1 MTDHTGTL
9 CIDLGGCPMEADAI
23 YGIDAEW
30 DGPHL
35 ISTKAT
41 LLSAT
46 IDGHPVSRD
55 KIVRALRAVLVDGE
69 GKVQENEDRE
79 AGEWCA
85 TAERDARDDYADS
98 RSWAAE

>member
-1 MTDHTGTL
+1 MTDYTGTL
-9 CIDLGGCPMEADAI
+9 CIDLGGWPMEADAI

-46 IDGHPVSRD
+46 IDGYPVSRD

-69 GKVQENEDRE
+69 GKVQENEDR
-79 AGEWCA
+79 AAADWCA
-85 TAERDARDDYADS
+85 TAERDARDNCADS
-98 RSWAAE
+98 RAWAAE

>member
-1 MTDHTGTL
+1 MTDFTAPLSIELDGLT
-9 CIDLGGCPMEADAI
+9 IDTEATFA
-23 YGIDAEW
+23 IDAEW

>member
-1 MTDHTGTL
+1 MTDYTAPLSIELDGW
-9 CIDLGGCPMEADAI
+9 PMEADAI

>member
-1 MTDHTGTL
+1 MTDHIGTL
-9 CIDLGGCPMEADAI
+9 CIDLGGWPMEADAI

-46 IDGHPVSRD
+46 IDGYPVSRD
-55 KIVRALRAVLVDGE
+55 KIVHALRTVLVDGE

-85 TAERDARDDYADS
+85 TAERDARDNCADS

>member
-1 MTDHTGTL
+1 MSDHTGTL
-9 CIDLGGCPMEADAI
+9 CIDLGGWPMEADAI

-35 ISTKAT
+35 ISAKAT

-46 IDGHPVSRD
+46 IDGYPVSRD
-55 KIVRALRAVLVDGE
+55 KIVHALRTVLVDGE

-85 TAERDARDDYADS
+85 TAERDARDNYADS

>member
-1 MTDHTGTL
+1 MTDHIGTL
-9 CIDLGGCPMEADAI
+9 CIDLAGWPMEAEAT

-30 DGPHL
+30 DGRHL
-35 ISTKAT
+35 ISAKAT
-41 LLSAT
+41 LLSAK
-46 IDGHPVSRD
+46 IDGYPVPRD
-55 KIVRALRAVLVDGE
+55 KIVHALRTLLVDGE
-69 GKVQENEDRE
+69 GKVAANEDRA